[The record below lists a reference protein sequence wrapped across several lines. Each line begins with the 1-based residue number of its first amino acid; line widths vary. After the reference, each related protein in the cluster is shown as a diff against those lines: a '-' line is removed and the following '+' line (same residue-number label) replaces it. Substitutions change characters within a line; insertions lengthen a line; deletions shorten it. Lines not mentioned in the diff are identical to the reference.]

1 LAGLTP
7 APPRPFPDFNVATLP
22 AGLQLY
28 RFHDPAFDGA
38 AYNPCKGGPTRFAP
52 LALPSGACLPTL
64 YAATTLEAA
73 AWESLFHDV
82 PHVAGPKAVRLERV
96 TSKVLSVLE
105 LRRDVT
111 VAPLHAPDLH
121 RLGLPR
127 TALVE
132 TPPTAYAATARWAE
146 AFHSSPRAVAGL
158 QWTSRRCDP
167 DLAFVFF
174 EDRLPAAGWAVRER
188 VEVAAAPDLLEEI
201 RAIGRRA
208 EITLTI

>member
-1 LAGLTP
+1 MTP
-7 APPRPFPDFNVATLP
+7 PPSPFPDFNIAPLS
-22 AGLQLY
+22 AGVQLY

-38 AYNPCKGGPTRFAP
+38 AYNPCKGGFTRFAP
-52 LALPSGACLPTL
+52 LAFPSGECLPTL

-82 PHVAGPKAVRLERV
+82 PHVAGPKSVRLNRV
-96 TSKVLSVLE
+96 TSKVLSILE
-105 LRRDVT
+105 LQRAVH

-121 RLGLPR
+121 RLGLQR
-127 TALVE
+127 TDLVE

-146 AFHSSPRAVAGL
+146 AFHRAAPAVAGL
-158 QWTSRRCDP
+158 RWTTRRCDP
-167 DLAFVFF
+167 ELAFVFF
-174 EDRLPAAGWAVRER
+174 EDRLPQSDWAVQER

-201 RAIGRRA
+201 REIGRRA